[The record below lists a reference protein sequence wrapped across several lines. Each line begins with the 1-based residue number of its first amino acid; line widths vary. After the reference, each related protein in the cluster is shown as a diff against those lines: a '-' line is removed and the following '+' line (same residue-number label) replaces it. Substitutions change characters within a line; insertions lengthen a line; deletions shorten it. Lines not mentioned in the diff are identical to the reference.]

1 MRNSPTAKAFWLL
14 SRLCL
19 ERRQPVFPLKRE
31 MLLFTEEKILRIKIA
46 AANNI
51 ETFSPTLK
59 SEVSDRD

>member
-1 MRNSPTAKAFWLL
+1 
-14 SRLCL
+14 
-19 ERRQPVFPLKRE
+19 